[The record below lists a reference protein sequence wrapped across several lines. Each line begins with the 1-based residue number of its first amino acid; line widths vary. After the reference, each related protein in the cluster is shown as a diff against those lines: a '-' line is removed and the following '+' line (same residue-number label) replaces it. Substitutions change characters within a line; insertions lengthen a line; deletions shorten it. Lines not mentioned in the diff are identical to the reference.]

1 MKSQQPKITLGAKF
15 RKKLAAYKLMRQ
27 AVLEDGTAN
36 RANCAVLSLGQDRFF
51 VNTPSIEIK
60 EN

>member
-15 RKKLAAYKLMRQ
+15 RKKLAAYKSMRQ
-27 AVLEDGTAN
+27 TVLEDGTAN
-36 RANCAVLSLGQDRFF
+36 TANCAVLSFGQDRFF

-60 EN
+60 EY